1 MKRSLK
7 RTMAVII
14 ALCCS
19 LAGGTMAYAA
29 EGDSEWGVIPDG
41 YVLFVPS
48 AQSTVIAETAP
59 DSGRETQKTPPASQT
74 DKLPEGSDSSEN
86 IQSQPGHETVESGCA
101 YTLEEFAAAHLAEIN
116 RVREENG
123 LPALVT
129 DLTLTEMAQERIE
142 EYRWGHKRG
151 DGSEWY
157 TIFEEYETSLRAAGE
172 NWIGSGNNPYSQI
185 EALMR
190 SDGHRANILNEDAVY
205 AGIGVQ
211 WNDEKTAISV
221 VQLFAK

>member
-48 AQSTVIAETAP
+48 VQSTVIAETAP

-86 IQSQPGHETVESGCA
+86 ISPSPDMR
-101 YTLEEFAAAHLAEIN
+101 LWKAAARTLW
-116 RVREENG
+116 RSSP
-123 LPALVT
+123 LPILPR
-129 DLTLTEMAQERIE
+129 LTAFGRRMGCRP
-142 EYRWGHKRG
+142 W
-151 DGSEWY
+151 
-157 TIFEEYETSLRAAGE
+157 
-172 NWIGSGNNPYSQI
+172 
-185 EALMR
+185 
-190 SDGHRANILNEDAVY
+190 
-205 AGIGVQ
+205 
-211 WNDEKTAISV
+211 
-221 VQLFAK
+221 